1 MSASPIDYSRLA
13 VIPYREPFPRETRP
27 AADAGYSIFAD
38 DLALLT
44 DLYQLTML
52 RAYREEGMNGEA
64 VFSLFVRRLPESR
77 NFLLACGLDD
87 ALRYLEELRFSES
100 SLDYLRKRG
109 EFDQA
114 FVDWLRDL
122 HFTGDVRAVPEG
134 TPLFPNEPILEVSAP
149 LPEAQLV
156 ETFLMNQIHLQT
168 TLASKAAR
176 VVLAAGRRAV
186 VDFGLRRIHGADA
199 GLKAARAFHIAGVA
213 ATSNVLAGKVYGVP
227 VSGTMAHSYIQAHDS
242 EMEAFRA
249 FAHLYPETVLL
260 VDTYDTLGGV
270 RRVVELA
277 GELGEDFRVRAVRL
291 DSGDLAELSFA
302 ARKILNDAGLE
313 EVEIFASGGLD
324 EHKIAD
330 IVERG
335 APIDGFGVGTGMGI
349 SSDAPGLDIAYKLTQ
364 YTGRGRLKLSPGK
377 PILPGPKQLFRR
389 EEDGRFAGDVIA
401 GAGETLPGRP
411 LLEPVM
417 RGGKRLPAGE
427 RTLEEAREHAALQLR
442 SLPER
447 VRALG
452 KADPPYPVGVSE
464 KLKHM
469 QEEVA
474 AEVETTEQPT

>member
-1 MSASPIDYSRLA
+1 MRPTS
-13 VIPYREPFPRETRP
+13 VIPDREPSAPGIGP
-27 AADAGYSIFAD
+27 AARSSVGYSVFAD

-52 RAYREEGMNGEA
+52 RGYREEGMDGQA

-100 SLDYLRKRG
+100 ALEYLSGRD
-109 EFDQA
+109 EFDAA
-114 FVDWLRDL
+114 FVDWLRDFR
-122 HFTGDVRAVPEG
+122 FTGDVRAVREG
-134 TPLFPNEPILEVSAP
+134 TPLFANEPILEVSAP

-168 TLASKAAR
+168 TLASKASR
-176 VVLAAGRRAV
+176 VVSAARGRAV

-213 ATSNVLAGKVYGVP
+213 ATSNVLAGKAYGVP

-249 FAHLYPETVLL
+249 FTRLYPDTVLL
-260 VDTYDTLGGV
+260 VDTYDTLEGV

-277 GELGEDFRVRAVRL
+277 RELGEEFRVRAVRL
-291 DSGDLAELSFA
+291 DSGDLAELAFA
-302 ARKILNDAGLE
+302 ARKILDGAGLE

-324 EHKIAD
+324 EHRIAE
-330 IVERG
+330 IVQRG
-335 APIDGFGVGTGMGI
+335 APVDGFGVGTGMGV
-349 SSDAPGLDIAYKLTQ
+349 SSDAPGLDIAYKLTE
-364 YTGRGRLKLSPGK
+364 YKGRGRLKLSPEK

-389 EEDGRFAGDVIA
+389 EESGGFVGDVIA
-401 GAGETLPGRP
+401 GSEESHPGRP

-417 RGGKRLPAGE
+417 GGGKRLPAAE
-427 RTLEEAREHAALQLR
+427 RSLDEAREHAAAELR

-447 VRALG
+447 VRALSR
-452 KADPPYPVGVSE
+452 ADPPYPVEVSE
-464 KLKHM
+464 ALNARR
-469 QEEVA
+469 EEVA
-474 AEVETTEQPT
+474 ANVETTERATEQAT